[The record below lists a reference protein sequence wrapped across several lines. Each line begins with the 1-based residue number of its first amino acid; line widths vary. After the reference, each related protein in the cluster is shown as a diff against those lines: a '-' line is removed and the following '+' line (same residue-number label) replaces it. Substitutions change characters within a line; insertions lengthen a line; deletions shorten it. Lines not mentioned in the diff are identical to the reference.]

1 MRSPFAIW
9 RKTVLVLECN
19 YIKPAGGKCG
29 SPALKGKPHCYFH
42 VPERLRAARRP
53 KSRYFVELPVPT
65 SRGSL
70 LAVLRK
76 VFNDLATER
85 IEPDLAGRLIY
96 ALQLAICDRQA
107 FPVRPLPSTTR
118 GLRIFPST
126 HGPNLYT
133 TLQE

>member
-1 MRSPFAIW
+1 M
-9 RKTVLVLECN
+9 VLECN

-42 VPERLRAARRP
+42 APERLRAARRP
-53 KSRYFVELPVPT
+53 NPRYFVELPVPT

-70 LAVLRK
+70 LAALRK
-76 VFNDLATER
+76 VFNDLAAER

-96 ALQLAICDRQA
+96 ALQLVTSGGHGLPARL
-107 FPVRPLPSTTR
+107 LPSTTR

-126 HGPNLYT
+126 HGSNLYT